1 MIAVDMI
8 LVLFLVTFALVSIWM
23 YQSKLEAEEGLVRE
37 PKEKSDNTGARPSE
51 QGVAEPDCDK

>member
-51 QGVAEPDCDK
+51 